1 MFSATEGIIYAA
13 SSGATPTLSVSVEIT
28 NQKAVNRLLQNLR
41 QFMKLDGKKITI
53 HLEHKGGTKPL
64 SMFKNVDTSETDISR
79 ILSIADR
86 VVSPWYRS
94 PNPGVG
100 EPFPERVDAV
110 KPAMDMTVRKTIQ
123 KAFSKKKGLAHNRKS
138 YMDAVRSQMMPIFK
152 SNDLY
157 QSYVKMI
164 TN

>member
-1 MFSATEGIIYAA
+1 VFSATEGIIYAA
-13 SSGATPTLSVSVEIT
+13 SSGTTPTLSVSVEIT
-28 NQKAVNRLLQNLR
+28 NQKAVDRLLQNLR

-86 VVSPWYRS
+86 VISPHYLA
-94 PNPGVG
+94 NPVG
-100 EPFPERVDAV
+100 KPFPERVDAV